1 MLKKHWRFVNWTF
14 SEQYMPKE
22 NNNGKILSVFSV
34 ILFIFLMIFPSFLRI
49 KMSLWTYPF
58 FYMMCFNCTTYKNGF
73 GRFERSLPVKDSF
86 IVNNILFAVP
96 ITYVLFVTAAFG
108 VLMLIFQA
116 LILGALFDNSIDNEI
131 IEFME
136 EGVRS
141 IDIRCFIFLIG
152 IVAGIWF
159 LWSLQIFYKKTSRRL
174 TGLCGVTAI
183 LVIFAVWV
191 SNVMRS
197 AGVKGEYSFSEVI
210 YVLPTV
216 PAVAGAVL
224 FAFVSGVYSWN
235 RAMYLYRHD
244 VAGQAKLRRGKGNA
258 YDKSKMV
265 LYSKE
270 GKKARLFAVIG
281 VLAIWVLVMGGILYG
296 LHGVV
301 GGFGGEVIDSGNG
314 EGHVAASS
322 PSEYDDWNSYLQ
334 REGVPE
340 VAAGFLSDGL
350 KQIIFPSEIK
360 EEYISEYYAMIDG
373 DYDYNVYESDDYD
386 EPESSGSWDMKWAR
400 FMVADYPKDE
410 FKKECDRL
418 ANLTYRYD
426 YGDEEDEDEDVVE
439 NHVLVNDD
447 DFPARTYIA
456 VYNSSYGEYEYAIA
470 DEDTGRIIYVFLND
484 CISIPTDTKYK
495 ADSPYKV
502 IPLTKRNYGKGYSI
516 YQ

>member
-1 MLKKHWRFVNWTF
+1 MFVRHWKFVNWTL

-22 NNNGKILSVFSV
+22 NNNGKFLSVFSV
-34 ILFIFLMIFPSFLRI
+34 ILFVFMMVFPGFLRI
-49 KMSLWTYPF
+49 KMSLWTYLF
-58 FYMMCFNCTTYKNGF
+58 FYMLCFNCISYKNGF

-116 LILGALFDNSIDNEI
+116 VILGALFDNSTVNEI
-131 IEFME
+131 IEIVG
-136 EGVRS
+136 EGLRS
-141 IDIRCFIFLIG
+141 IDVRCIIFSIG
-152 IVAGIWF
+152 VGAGIWF
-159 LWSLQIFYKKTSRRL
+159 LISLQIFYKKISRRL
-174 TGLCGVTAI
+174 AGLCVVTAV
-183 LVIFAVWV
+183 LVIFGIWV
-191 SNVMRS
+191 SSVMKS

-224 FAFVSGVYSWN
+224 FAIVSGVYSWN

-244 VAGQAKLRRGKGNA
+244 VAGQGKMRLGKGDS

-270 GKKARLFAVIG
+270 GKKARLFAAVG

-301 GGFGGEVIDSGNG
+301 GGFGDEVIDSGSG
-314 EGHVAASS
+314 EVHVDSSS
-322 PSEYDDWNSYLQ
+322 PSEYDDWNSYLE

-340 VAAGFLSDGL
+340 VSAGFLSDGL

-373 DYDYNVYESDDYD
+373 DYSYNVYESDDYD
-386 EPESSGSWDMKWAR
+386 EPESSCSLDMKYAR

-410 FKKECDRL
+410 FEKECDRL
-418 ANLTYRYD
+418 SNLTYRYD
-426 YGDEEDEDEDVVE
+426 YDYEEDDEDVVE
-439 NHVLVNDD
+439 NHMLVNVDN
-447 DFPARTYIA
+447 FPAKTYIA
-456 VYNSSYGEYEYAIA
+456 VYNSSYVEYEYAIA
-470 DEDTGRIIYVFLND
+470 DEDTGRIIYVFIDD
-484 CISIPTDTKYK
+484 CNSIPTDTKYK
-495 ADSPYKV
+495 AEKPYNV
-502 IPLTKRNYGKGYSI
+502 VPLTKRNYGKGYSI